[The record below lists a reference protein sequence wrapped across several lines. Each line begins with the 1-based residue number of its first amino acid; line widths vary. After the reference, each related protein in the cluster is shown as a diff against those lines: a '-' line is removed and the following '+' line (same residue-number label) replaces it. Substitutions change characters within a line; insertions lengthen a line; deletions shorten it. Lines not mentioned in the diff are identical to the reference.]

1 MWKKY
6 KLIIIPFPLPSWN
19 RVNIL
24 EITVIVTSHL
34 SDGFL
39 SVLDFLKTQLIK
51 LILTIQVHFFLI
63 SLPPLIEVF
72 TIFSTLNQWHQYYL
86 IDLLWIFLICKRF
99 ILITSIFSEINIQ
112 SSDFNLELSPL
123 LIIHIS
129 QFHMRSKW
137 KQ

>member
-39 SVLDFLKTQLIK
+39 SVLDFLKIQLIK

>member
-24 EITVIVTSHL
+24 EITVIVTSYL

-51 LILTIQVHFFLI
+51 LILAIQVHFFLI

-72 TIFSTLNQWHQYYL
+72 TIFSALNQWHQHYL